1 MKSIFIEPTV
11 KTPTIDLNHLTGELI
26 LSGKSIPENAA
37 ELYERP
43 MSWVLEY
50 IKQPRHTTNLRFNL
64 EYFNTSSS
72 IWLSKIVKALCS
84 IKESKFTLIIHL
96 YFFIEEFDNMDI
108 EDLKD
113 TLSPI
118 IDMIGTP
125 SISLGIR
132 IYGTD
137 EKGEVLR
144 ESMDLI

>member
-1 MKSIFIEPTV
+1 
-11 KTPTIDLNHLTGELI
+11 
-26 LSGKSIPENAA
+26 
-37 ELYERP
+37 
-43 MSWVLEY
+43 
-50 IKQPRHTTNLRFNL
+50 
-64 EYFNTSSS
+64 
-72 IWLSKIVKALCS
+72 
-84 IKESKFTLIIHL
+84 
-96 YFFIEEFDNMDI
+96 MDI

-144 ESMDLI
+144 ESMVLI